1 MKYMTIPTLTNNNKF
16 KMNVYENR
24 AFVETKVS
32 VSLPSLLNLRSKN
45 DNSDK
50 VFGRIS
56 WKGPMPEG
64 WE

>member
-1 MKYMTIPTLTNNNKF
+1 MTIPKLTNNNKF
-16 KMNVYENR
+16 KMNVYENK

-32 VSLPSLLNLRSKN
+32 VSLSSLLHLRSKN

-50 VFGRIS
+50 VFGWVS
-56 WKGPMPEG
+56 WKAPMPVG